1 MSENQLNLEERKV
14 PELTTESI
22 DGQLD
27 KAEEEDQEE
36 FNKWFNLYVGNDAP
50 INNMPINDSQSN
62 DSTSNDVQTNDA
74 PTNEQETNDS
84 PINDAQTNDA
94 QTNDTPTND
103 SPTNDAQTNDSASN
117 DAQTN
122 DAQTNDAQTKD
133 APTNDA
139 QTNEQETNDSPT
151 NDALINDA
159 PTIDTPTKVSNPT
172 LYTISDLTKSK
183 PKTKQ
188 DITITKHRKHH
199 TRKTE
204 ISASVPP
211 KQPITIQETEQGKI
225 EIGTTKSEKLTDE
238 QLEKKL
244 HNSAAKLI
252 SDIQTQVQEM
262 EENGNCKKLDVID
275 YTPGS
280 EKYNIFKHFVL
291 DNLFVP
297 KRCTTRFN
305 LNEYISSI
313 TTFSYNCFD
322 SPNVSMQHPIPEKV
336 IFMEK
341 MNKIFNHKF
350 VNNQGGEFH
359 FADLDIQL
367 LEFIS
372 SHKNLGTLG
381 FEYKFIKSSLG
392 KLILNLNTDVE
403 LALRDVRPTLNSTF
417 KQVVIKDIQSM
428 KHIQSE
434 NGKTFVS
441 WKSFLDGLFGIGA
454 DKLIYVHDNYRNLN
468 VKLEKAY
475 STDFLVENLC
485 ANMLKCYLPSIALN
499 YFYAIKSIYIIARLV
514 SIYIQLELFKNKTV
528 EQVMNDLFAIT
539 VAGTITYENK
549 SFIYKQT
556 SRTLP
561 TYNNELSNETKL
573 YILNHLLTG
582 GQYFILKMIEESIPV
597 IASDLVKK

>member
-1 MSENQLNLEERKV
+1 MSENQSNLNEKEFA
-14 PELTTESI
+14 ELTGEAI
-22 DGQLD
+22 DEKLD
-27 KAEEEDQEE
+27 KAEEEDQED
-36 FNKWFNLYVGNDAP
+36 FNKWFNSYVNNDEKV
-50 INNMPINDSQSN
+50 DEKV
-62 DSTSNDVQTNDA
+62 D
-74 PTNEQETNDS
+74 E
-84 PINDAQTNDA
+84 
-94 QTNDTPTND
+94 PTND
-103 SPTNDAQTNDSASN
+103 EKVDEPTNDEKVDEKNDE
-117 DAQTN
+117 
-122 DAQTNDAQTKD
+122 
-133 APTNDA
+133 PTNDEKVDEK
-139 QTNEQETNDSPT
+139 NEQVEQ
-151 NDALINDA
+151 
-159 PTIDTPTKVSNPT
+159 PTKVSNPT

-183 PKTKQ
+183 TTKTKQ
-188 DITITKHRKHH
+188 DVAITKHRKHH

-204 ISASVPP
+204 LSSSVPP

-280 EKYNIFKHFVL
+280 EKYNVFKHFIL

-341 MNKIFNHKF
+341 MNKIFNHQF

-403 LALRDVRPTLNSTF
+403 LALRDSRPTLNSTF

-434 NGKTFVS
+434 NGKTFMS

-499 YFYAIKSIYIIARLV
+499 YFYAIKSIYIIARLI
-514 SIYIQLELFKNKTV
+514 SLYIQLGLFKNKTV

-561 TYNNELSNETKL
+561 TYSNELSNETKL

-582 GQYFILKMIEESIPV
+582 GQYFILKMIEESVPV
-597 IASDLVKK
+597 IANDLVKN